1 MSAFTSLLSSISGQ
15 QQASP
20 LRPSTN
26 SARPAQ
32 GPPKSADRFRLSNS
46 SQPVAGNAV
55 AGVKRKSEDPEPSPR
70 NKSAKVDAATYR
82 TSQNGASNRPVSAGA
97 AAAYRGTA
105 RAEARPPPTVKPA
118 LKPQSAMVSAKPTTL
133 PRASAA
139 PVASSSKP
147 RGFAA
152 LLEKAKASQ
161 EASKVAVASGI
172 KHKPK
177 PVERISRRERE
188 KMQKEAV
195 QEAQKAKKSGKPAL
209 ADRNRPASLTE
220 GQSSTQKKAQ
230 ETSYKG
236 TMKKAVEPLAYKG
249 TMRAGET
256 AQPRAKPVV
265 KKGMG
270 QDRYGGYAS
279 WSDLSDAEDES
290 EEDEYDSAASSD
302 MEGGFDD
309 MEREE
314 TAALRAAR
322 KEDQEALAEEER
334 HRREKLER
342 KKKLQALNKSAAAKR
357 RF

>member
-1 MSAFTSLLSSISGQ
+1 MTSTQ
-15 QQASP
+15 
-20 LRPSTN
+20 STIL
-26 SARPAQ
+26 Q
-32 GPPKSADRFRLSNS
+32 
-46 SQPVAGNAV
+46 
-55 AGVKRKSEDPEPSPR
+55 
-70 NKSAKVDAATYR
+70 
-82 TSQNGASNRPVSAGA
+82 
-97 AAAYRGTA
+97 
-105 RAEARPPPTVKPA
+105 
-118 LKPQSAMVSAKPTTL
+118 
-133 PRASAA
+133 RASVA
-139 PVASSSKP
+139 PAASSSKP

-161 EASKVAVASGI
+161 EASKVAAASGI

-188 KMQKEAV
+188 KMQKGAA
-195 QEAQKAKKSGKPAL
+195 QEAQKARKSGKPAP
-209 ADRNRPASLTE
+209 ADRNRPANPGE

-236 TMKKAVEPLAYKG
+236 TMKKAAEPLAYKG

-256 AQPRAKPVV
+256 AQPRAKPAM

-279 WSDLSDAEDES
+279 WSDLSDAEDEPN
-290 EEDEYDSAASSD
+290 EDEYDSAASSD

-314 TAALRAAR
+314 TAALRAAKR
-322 KEDQEALAEEER
+322 EDQEALAEEER